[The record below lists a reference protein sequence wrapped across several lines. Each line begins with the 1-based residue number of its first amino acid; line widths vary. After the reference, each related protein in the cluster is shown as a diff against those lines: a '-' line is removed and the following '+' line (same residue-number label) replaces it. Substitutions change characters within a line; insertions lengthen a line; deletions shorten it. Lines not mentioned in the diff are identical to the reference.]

1 MKLRKFHKLVFG
13 IKYTCKYVYNI
24 IILISNN
31 RGACGHFARDNNK
44 RPMNIG
50 ASISTNA
57 GPALL
62 NR

>member
-1 MKLRKFHKLVFG
+1 MKLRKFYNLVFG
-13 IKYTCKYVYNI
+13 IKYKYVYN
-24 IILISNN
+24 ILISNN

-44 RPMNIG
+44 RPMNTG

-57 GPALL
+57 GPALP